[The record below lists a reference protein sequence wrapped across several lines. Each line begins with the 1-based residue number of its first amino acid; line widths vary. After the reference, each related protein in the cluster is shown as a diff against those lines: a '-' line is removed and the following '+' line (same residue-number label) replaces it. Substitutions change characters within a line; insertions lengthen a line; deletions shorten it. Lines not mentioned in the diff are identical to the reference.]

1 MFKSFKEETGF
12 ALALV
17 LLITTLVMVTVL
29 EFNREMRVDVE
40 IATNYRDSLKAL
52 YVAKGGIN
60 AAIFLLRK
68 DIYDD
73 SFNKGRTHFADSLSE
88 DWAKAEF
95 QWQEG
100 EGKVTGIIT
109 DECGKVNLNEF
120 IKEIPELD
128 KNATAAE
135 KQQEEQQEEQEK
147 IVRRI
152 LEKLDIPD
160 TNTDDIIG
168 SLRDWMGISIDSEIT
183 DNYYNSLPSPYDN
196 KASEYFDD
204 ITEMLLLKGIK
215 KDLFYFYDYKTKE
228 KSISEK
234 EKIDN
239 SEDKSSEGKNYR
251 EPHDLTDLFTVY
263 SAPSKNKGKINI
275 NTAPKEVLRALFPD
289 EISDDIID
297 EIIKHQNEEE
307 PFQSIDD
314 LKELSTELKDTLNK
328 EIWLVNSI
336 TFQSSYFRI
345 IAHGTVNDVTRT
357 IEAVVLRLPRQ
368 PDNNGGQITIKSWA
382 EY

>member
-1 MFKSFKEETGF
+1 
-12 ALALV
+12 
-17 LLITTLVMVTVL
+17 MVTVL
-29 EFNREMRVDVE
+29 EFNKEMRVDVE

-60 AAIFLLRK
+60 AAIFFLRK

-73 SFNKGRTHFADSLSE
+73 RFNKGRTHLADSLSE

-120 IKEIPELD
+120 LNPDEDIQKPPKGGSNPSQDLSKYKEEIVINIF
-128 KNATAAE
+128 KN
-135 KQQEEQQEEQEK
+135 
-147 IVRRI
+147 
-152 LEKLDIPD
+152 LEIPD
-160 TNTDDIIG
+160 TNTDEIRG
-168 SLRDWMGISIDSEIT
+168 SLKDWMGISEDQEIT
-183 DNYYNSLPSPYDN
+183 DNYYKSLPSPYDN
-196 KASEYFDD
+196 KVSEYFDD
-204 ITEMLLLKGIK
+204 ITEMLLLKGINK
-215 KDLFYFYDYKTKE
+215 NLFYFYDYKTKG
-228 KSISEK
+228 KSTSEK

-239 SEDKSSEGKNYR
+239 SENKSGDGKNIR
-251 EPHDLTDLFTVY
+251 EAHNLTDLFTVY

-289 EISDDIID
+289 DISDDIID

-307 PFQSIDD
+307 PFQSIGD
-314 LKELSTELKDTLNK
+314 LKELSTELRDFLDK
-328 EIWLVNSI
+328 ETWLVDLI

-357 IEAVVLRLPRQ
+357 IEAVVFRNPGLP
-368 PDNNGGQITIKSWA
+368 DTTYEGQITIKSWA